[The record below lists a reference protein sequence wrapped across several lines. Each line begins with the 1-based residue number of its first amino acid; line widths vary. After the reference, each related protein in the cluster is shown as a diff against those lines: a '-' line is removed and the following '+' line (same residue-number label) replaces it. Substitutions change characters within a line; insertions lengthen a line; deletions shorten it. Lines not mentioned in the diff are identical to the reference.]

1 MPESFTGKGDFEDY
15 LQQFNTAALLS
26 GWYSTAHDNRPHYF
40 ALRLRD
46 NALHFYTTL
55 SAAQQ
60 TNFDQLIDAFR
71 QNYTTNGDILKARL
85 KAAKQQPNQD
95 ISAFL
100 CDVRTLARRA
110 YRDTP
115 GLIDPMVMTCFIEG
129 LKDKT
134 LRWELRKAK
143 PATADQ
149 ALTLAM
155 ELNSFLEIE
164 RGGAEASQ
172 PVNRVST
179 DDTPASDLMTEF
191 VRTLRQELQRSR
203 PQNSGYGP
211 QGDGRRNNSPSN
223 LRPRSESN
231 DSTKS
236 NPSVRFQSAQNSSN
250 YRNNESGNNK
260 RNRESSPH
268 PSKKRDDKTTESN
281 KKMCDR
287 CKRTNHATKDCK
299 ACYNCL
305 KVGHFRR
312 DCTANKKKPLN

>member
-1 MPESFTGKGDFEDY
+1 
-15 LQQFNTAALLS
+15 
-26 GWYSTAHDNRPHYF
+26 
-40 ALRLRD
+40 
-46 NALHFYTTL
+46 
-55 SAAQQ
+55 
-60 TNFDQLIDAFR
+60 
-71 QNYTTNGDILKARL
+71 
-85 KAAKQQPNQD
+85 
-95 ISAFL
+95 
-100 CDVRTLARRA
+100 
-110 YRDTP
+110 
-115 GLIDPMVMTCFIEG
+115 MVKTCFIEG

-223 LRPRSESN
+223 
-231 DSTKS
+231 
-236 NPSVRFQSAQNSSN
+236 
-250 YRNNESGNNK
+250 
-260 RNRESSPH
+260 
-268 PSKKRDDKTTESN
+268 
-281 KKMCDR
+281 
-287 CKRTNHATKDCK
+287 
-299 ACYNCL
+299 
-305 KVGHFRR
+305 
-312 DCTANKKKPLN
+312 